1 VASLKQHNTWVLF
14 ILKLQSGM
22 DITIEYTSDP
32 KLCWALT
39 LLKRENKVLVTHR
52 KTIAEIGES
61 KRLSMNY

>member
-1 VASLKQHNTWVLF
+1 
-14 ILKLQSGM
+14 M

>member
-1 VASLKQHNTWVLF
+1 
-14 ILKLQSGM
+14 M

-32 KLCWALT
+32 KLFWALT

-61 KRLSMNY
+61 KHLSMNY